1 MQRDLKH
8 VPAVEPAAAGIA
20 LALGE
25 CEMLCW
31 LVVKSAM
38 SNNIGLMAAPVA
50 NVVGGYLWLKSRER

>member
-8 VPAVEPAAAGIA
+8 VPAVEPAAAGIS

-25 CEMLCW
+25 FEMLCW

>member
-1 MQRDLKH
+1 MHRGLKH

-25 CEMLCW
+25 CEKLCW
-31 LVVKSAM
+31 PDVKTAK

-50 NVVGGYLWLKSRER
+50 NVVGGYQRLKSWQR